1 MISLSTS
8 ERVLFT
14 KYIILSS
21 LPLLYLSISKCICT
35 DRWGVA
41 HKEAPG
47 RAPHSA
53 PAWPLCQTTCG
64 ATEEV
69 RRDLP
74 TRWALFW
81 GRSQVSQV
89 SRVPLDPSP
98 ALPQPAQHLLP
109 FLCLQ
114 KTEVWPIHIHFI
126 LGKVI
131 SIYIFCKNI
140 YFREITKSTV
150 TFASDTSW
158 FWILGNLTHTLNLNN
173 PFIEVLILN
182 LPSVWVAIV
191 CFRYGR
197 QQEIFVKVSNYYSTK
212 QHAKFAVNHIACK
225 NMIYSSVVEE

>member
-8 ERVLFT
+8 ERVLFA
-14 KYIILSS
+14 KYIIHSS

-47 RAPHSA
+47 RATHSA
-53 PAWPLCQTTCG
+53 PAWPLCQTTRG

-69 RRDLP
+69 RRDVP
-74 TRWALFW
+74 TGRALFW

-114 KTEVWPIHIHFI
+114 KTEVCPIDIHFI
-126 LGKVI
+126 LWKVI
-131 SIYIFCKNI
+131 SIYIFYKNM

-158 FWILGNLTHTLNLNN
+158 FWILGNLIHTLNLNN
-173 PFIEVLILN
+173 PYIEVSILK

-191 CFRYGR
+191 CFRYSW
-197 QQEIFVKVSNYYSTK
+197 QQKLFVKVANYYSTR
-212 QHAKFAVNHIACK
+212 QHAEFAVNHITCARIK
-225 NMIYSSVVEE
+225 LL